1 MKRSETRR
9 RKKSPYR
16 FLLAVPIQLAVNIA
30 LFPIGIEL
38 DLMLFEQ
45 SRQQQIAEQGYYEL
59 GHGLP
64 VLTIVL
70 SFAGLMVT
78 AAVILVS
85 VIVTVILV
93 CRERRNREAAE
104 AEREKER

>member
-30 LFPIGIEL
+30 LYPIGIEL
-38 DLMLFEQ
+38 DLMLFERA
-45 SRQQQIAEQGYYEL
+45 RQQQIAEQGYAV
-59 GHGLP
+59 GHGFPL
-64 VLTIVL
+64 LTIL
-70 SFAGLMVT
+70 LPFAGLVVT